1 MQHRPQ
7 ARRRHLAALGAL
19 VLASLAGSAAA
30 QTTNVTYAPHIPPTL
45 PQFLALQQP
54 PPAAIPAVLRLPPG
68 PARVPAV
75 VILHGS
81 GGVDGRGERYAQQ
94 LLAAGIGSL
103 EIDMFTPRN
112 IGRGQ
117 GVAARPRQFD
127 TLPDVFGA
135 ARFLAANPRV
145 DPQRIGVMGLS
156 YGAGLSIMASID
168 SIGRAYAA
176 GGADFRAAAPLYPVC
191 FNYDPDRAL
200 ARLPGQNFPR
210 VAMLMLVG
218 ERDDYD
224 ADGGASCRRLA
235 GSGSAAAQARMQFA
249 VLPGATHMWDTERTT
264 SYRDPAA
271 ARGQGG
277 AVQVVQNRA
286 AAEEGYRRVVA
297 FFQQSLGR

>member
-1 MQHRPQ
+1 MRSLSIRQ
-7 ARRRHLAALGAL
+7 AVAVFAL
-19 VLASLAGSAAA
+19 LAGSAAA
-30 QTTNVTYAPHIPPTL
+30 QTTNVTYPPHVPASL
-45 PQFLALQQP
+45 PQFLTLQAQ
-54 PPAAIPAVLRLPPG
+54 PPAAIPGVLRLPPA
-68 PARVPAV
+68 PPRVPAV

-81 GGVDGRGERYAQQ
+81 AGVDGRGERYAQQ
-94 LLAAGIGSL
+94 LLAAGIGSI

-117 GVAARPRQFD
+117 ATTARPRQFD

-135 ARFLAANPRV
+135 LRFLAANPRV

-156 YGAGLSIMASID
+156 YGAGLSIMASIE

-191 FNYDPDRAL
+191 FGYDPDRPL

-210 VAMLMLVG
+210 LPMLMLVG

-235 GSGSAAAQARMQFA
+235 MSGQPAAQARMQFQVMA
-249 VLPGATHMWDTERTT
+249 GATHMWDTERTT

-277 AVQVVQNRA
+277 AVQVVQNSA
-286 AAEEGYRRVVA
+286 AAEDGYRRVVA
-297 FFQQSLGR
+297 FFQQGIGR

>member
-1 MQHRPQ
+1 MATRIQHLRQ
-7 ARRRHLAALGAL
+7 MACAAAFALLATA
-19 VLASLAGSAAA
+19 AAA
-30 QTTNVTYAPHIPPTL
+30 QTSSVSYPPHVPANL
-45 PQFLALQQP
+45 PQFLALQAQ

-68 PARVPAV
+68 HARGPAV

-94 LLAAGIGSL
+94 LLAAGIASL

-117 GVAARPRQFD
+117 GTTARPRQAD
-127 TLPDVFGA
+127 AMPDVFGA
-135 ARFLAANPRV
+135 LRFLAAHPRV
-145 DPQRIGVMGLS
+145 DPQRVGVMGLS
-156 YGAGLSIMASID
+156 YGAGLSIFLATD
-168 SIGRAYAA
+168 AVGRAYAA
-176 GGADFRAAAPLYPVC
+176 GGPDFRAAAPLYPVC
-191 FNYDPDRAL
+191 FGYDPDRPL
-200 ARLPGQNFPR
+200 GRLPGQSFPR

-235 GSGSAAAQARMQFA
+235 ASGSAAAQARMQFA
-249 VLPGATHMWDTERTT
+249 VLPGATHMWDTDRTS
-264 SYRDPAA
+264 SYRDPGA

-286 AAEEGYRRVVA
+286 AAEEGYRRVTG